1 MKGIESDLA
10 VLEGTLR
17 QLETEYEQFLAG
29 KVRVQ
34 PMKTEAEVQ
43 RMIRVYSSRGIQ
55 NPSLRFRYTNLVAR
69 YNSFKNV
76 WERKV
81 RELEE
86 GRSFG
91 RPMRATPRP
100 PRRSTTPTPP
110 PKRDFIASDLG
121 AEKRN
126 MEEIF
131 SSYKDLRSECG
142 ESTERL
148 RLENFTRL
156 LSEKVD
162 RLKESKKCEKVE
174 IRIRREKDKCRI
186 LVRPVKKKK

>member
-17 QLETEYEQFLAG
+17 QLEVEYDQFLSG
-29 KVRVQ
+29 KVRIQ
-34 PMKTEAEVQ
+34 PMKTETEVQ
-43 RMIRVYSSRGIQ
+43 RMIRVYSTRGIQ
-55 NPSLRFRYTNLVAR
+55 NPSLRFRYTNIVAR

-81 RELEE
+81 REMEE

-91 RPMRATPRP
+91 RPRRAASRPPSRPAVSRPP
-100 PRRSTTPTPP
+100 PRRN
-110 PKRDFIASDLG
+110 FVACDLQE
-121 AEKRN
+121 EKGN
-126 MEEIF
+126 MEDIF

-162 RLKESKKCEKVE
+162 RLKKAKQCEKVE
-174 IRIRREKDKCRI
+174 IRIRRDKDKCRI
-186 LVRPVKKKK
+186 LVRPVKEEK

>member
-17 QLETEYEQFLAG
+17 QLESEYEQFLSG
-29 KVRVQ
+29 KVRIQ
-34 PMKTEAEVQ
+34 PMKTEADLQ
-43 RMIRVYSSRGIQ
+43 RMIRLYSARGIQ
-55 NPSLRFRYTNLVAR
+55 NPSLRFRYTNIVAR

-86 GRSFG
+86 GRTFG
-91 RPMRATPRP
+91 RPRRAAPRP
-100 PRRSTTPTPP
+100 LSRPAAPGPP
-110 PKRDFIASDLG
+110 PKRDFIAADLQ
-121 AEKRN
+121 AEKGN
-126 MEEIF
+126 MEDIF

-162 RLKESKKCEKVE
+162 RLKKTKKCEKVE
-174 IRIRREKDKCRI
+174 IRIRRDRDKCRI
-186 LVRPVKKKK
+186 LVRPVKEEK

>member
-1 MKGIESDLA
+1 MKGIENDLA

-17 QLETEYEQFLAG
+17 QLETEYEQFLSG
-29 KVRVQ
+29 KVRIQ

-43 RMIRVYSSRGIQ
+43 RMIRVYSARGIQ
-55 NPSLRFRYTNLVAR
+55 NSSLRFRYANIVAR

-91 RPMRATPRP
+91 RPMRAVSRP
-100 PRRSTTPTPP
+100 PRRPSAPTPTPR
-110 PKRDFIASDLG
+110 RDFIASDLG
-121 AEKRN
+121 TEKGS

-131 SSYKDLRSECG
+131 SSYKSLRSECG

-156 LSEKVD
+156 LSEKVN
-162 RLKESKKCEKVE
+162 RLKESKKCEQVE
-174 IRIRREKDKCRI
+174 IRIRRDKDKCRI
-186 LVRPVKKKK
+186 LVRPVKEQK